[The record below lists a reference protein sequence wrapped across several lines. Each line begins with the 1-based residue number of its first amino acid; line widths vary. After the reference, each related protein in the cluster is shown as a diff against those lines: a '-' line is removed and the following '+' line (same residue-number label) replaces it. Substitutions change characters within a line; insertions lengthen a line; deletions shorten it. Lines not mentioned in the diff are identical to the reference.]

1 MPDRKALPKK
11 HYTSGTIITGKAKT
25 KIEKFLIAKREYG

>member
-1 MPDRKALPKK
+1 MLYQRNIILQ
-11 HYTSGTIITGKAKT
+11 GTIRGKAKT

>member
-11 HYTSGTIITGKAKT
+11 HYTSGTITGKAKT